1 MTRIPSHPAR
11 CCLLQLFLGTFKN
24 PGMNRYCFLTLLLLG
39 LASVTAEARV
49 GETLKQCEER
59 YGPVVERLPA
69 KLADSDADACVFS
82 KGGITVLIEFRN
94 GLAWYVMFRML
105 DLLPTDTEALLKANL
120 PPGGWSSA
128 IKVNGEEYRLSGDR
142 RWVARYFYGK
152 KGGIGSLLIAS
163 RDFATAQ
170 HAAYVQKISEAVNQ
184 KQGSM
189 APKALDG
196 F

>member
-1 MTRIPSHPAR
+1 
-11 CCLLQLFLGTFKN
+11 
-24 PGMNRYCFLTLLLLG
+24 MNRYCFLTLLLLG